1 MRAILIEVSKLWQQQ
16 TISCDAEI
24 KKSMFNFLCFI
35 EKDKKSSFYSRLNM
49 SMQIFF
55 YPP

>member
-24 KKSMFNFLCFI
+24 KKSMFNFLCLI
-35 EKDKKSSFYSRLNM
+35 EKDKKAVSIRG
-49 SMQIFF
+49 
-55 YPP
+55 